1 MKKVILIISTLLLI
15 AIINSCK
22 EREQDERDKFV
33 GTWTGNMCFAR
44 SGTEYSTTEII
55 TKSKINSAQIMFTNS
70 GRIAT
75 VNGNSYVYQDFTA
88 SNVISGTY
96 SGTGTLDGNII
107 TESGLITSDNSWY
120 QGDLGD
126 WSRHLARQK

>member
-1 MKKVILIISTLLLI
+1 MKKAILIVGTLLFI
-15 AIINSCK
+15 AILNSCK
-22 EREQDERDKFV
+22 EELDDRDKFA

-55 TKSKINSAQIMFTNS
+55 IKSKTNSAQIIFTNS

-88 SNVISGTY
+88 TQVISGTY
-96 SGTGTLDGNII
+96 SGTGSIDGSII
-107 TESGLITSDNSWY
+107 TENGLITSDNPLY
-120 QGDLGD
+120 HGDLGD
-126 WSRHLARQK
+126 WSRHLTRQK

>member
-1 MKKVILIISTLLLI
+1 MKKVILIVCTLSLI
-15 AIINSCK
+15 TIINSCK
-22 EREQDERDKFV
+22 REQDERDKFV

-55 TKSKINSAQIMFTNS
+55 IKSTTNTSQIIFKNS

-75 VNGNSYVYQDFTA
+75 TNGNSYVYQDFTA
-88 SNVISGTY
+88 SDVISGTY
-96 SGTGTLDGNII
+96 SGTGSIDGNII
-107 TESGLITSDNSWY
+107 TEFGLITSDNSWY

-126 WSRHLARQK
+126 WSRHLTRQK

>member
-1 MKKVILIISTLLLI
+1 MKKAILIVGTLLFITIL
-15 AIINSCK
+15 NSCK
-22 EREQDERDKFV
+22 EELDDRDKFV

-55 TKSKINSAQIMFTNS
+55 IKSKTNSAQIVFTNS

-88 SNVISGTY
+88 TRVISGNY
-96 SGTGTLDGNII
+96 SGIGSIDANII

-126 WSRHLARQK
+126 WSRHLTRQK